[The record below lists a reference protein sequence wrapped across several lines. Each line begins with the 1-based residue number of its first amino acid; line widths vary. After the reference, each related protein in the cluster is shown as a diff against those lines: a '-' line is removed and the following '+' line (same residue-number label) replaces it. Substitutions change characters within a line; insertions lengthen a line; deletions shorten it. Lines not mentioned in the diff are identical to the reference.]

1 MKSKIFHFLKMVLPP
16 FITEW
21 IKNKRHSRLITTEN
35 FPNYTLINSFAQYQ
49 EDLILD
55 AILRKELGFYVDIG
69 ANDPKKFSNTL
80 RFYRRGWSGINIEPQ
95 PDKIVLFEKMRN
107 RDINLNIGIGTEI
120 GQLDFYRLEIDTL
133 STFDKKTAINHCS
146 RFKTQIKEVSN
157 VEVWPLKEVLNK
169 YLPNN
174 QSIDFLS
181 IDTEGFD
188 LKVLKSND
196 WDLYRPKIVLIEVG
210 KEGHEIVSFLR
221 NKNYEL
227 VYKNSCNFFFL
238 DKIKGIRIHE

>member
-1 MKSKIFHFLKMVLPP
+1 MRTKVFHFLKLVLPP
-16 FITEW
+16 FLTNW
-21 IKNKRHSRLITTEN
+21 IKNWRHYHLNKIELKPDYFLIDS
-35 FPNYTLINSFAQYQ
+35 YSQYQ

-55 AILRKELGFYVDIG
+55 SIFRKDGGFYVDIG
-69 ANDPKKFSNTL
+69 ANDPEKFSNTN

-95 PDKIVLFEKMRN
+95 PEKIVLFEKKRK
-107 RDINLNIGIGTEI
+107 RDINLNIGIGCEY
-120 GQLDFYRLEIDTL
+120 GQLDFYKLEIDTL
-133 STFDKKTAINHCS
+133 STFDKKTAIDHCS
-146 RFKTQIKEVSN
+146 RFKTQIKEVIN
-157 VEVWPLKEVLNK
+157 VEVWPLKEVMNE

-196 WDLYRPKIVLIEVG
+196 WDLFRPKIVLIEVG
-210 KEGHEIVSFLR
+210 KDGHEIISFLKK
-221 NKNYEL
+221 NNYEL

-238 DKIKGIRIHE
+238 DKIKGIKIHE